1 MMPAFFLSWRGSLG
15 VLKRACPPS
24 IVGTVYFEE
33 EVFFV
38 VLVP

>member
-1 MMPAFFLSWRGSLG
+1 MLSFAFSWRGFVHILEC
-15 VLKRACPPS
+15 ACPPS
-24 IVGTVYFEE
+24 VVGTVDFEE